1 MLLQLALDT
10 IGMKDAKHLLHEV
23 SDVIDIVEIGTPF
36 IIKDGVSAVRKIKKT
51 FPSLKILA
59 DLKIADGG
67 EYESKLAFEA
77 GADIVTVLGF
87 SDDATIKSAVLKAR
101 QYGKAVMVDMIG
113 IGDVK
118 TRASELEKLRVD
130 YICVHTASD
139 VKSTKAPPL
148 KELQAVKKV
157 IKRTKIAIAGGIDA
171 DSIGNIVKENPE
183 IIIVG
188 SWITKNAERREAAL
202 LIKKIMNSR

>member
-1 MLLQLALDT
+1 VFFLRNKAGEIEFTLVAEGIRKLALLW
-10 IGMKDAKHLLHEV
+10 LLVTNGVLDKEATLYWDEPETNLNPSMIPLVVEV
-23 SDVIDIVEIGTPF
+23 
-36 IIKDGVSAVRKIKKT
+36 
-51 FPSLKILA
+51 IL
-59 DLKIADGG
+59 
-67 EYESKLAFEA
+67 
-77 GADIVTVLGF
+77 
-87 SDDATIKSAVLKAR
+87 
-101 QYGKAVMVDMIG
+101 
-113 IGDVK
+113 
-118 TRASELEKLRVD
+118 ELEKLGVD

-157 IKRTKIAIAGGIDA
+157 TKRTKIAIAGGIDA

-202 LIKKIMNSR
+202 LIKKIMNFR

>member
-157 IKRTKIAIAGGIDA
+157 IKKTKIAIAGGIDA
-171 DSIGNIVKENPE
+171 DSIGNILKENPE

-188 SWITKNAERREAAL
+188 SWITKNTGRREAAL
-202 LIKKIMNSR
+202 FIKKMMNFR

>member
-10 IGMKDAKHLLHEV
+10 IGMKEAKHLLHEV
-23 SDVIDIVEIGTPF
+23 GDVIDIVEIGTPF
-36 IIKDGVSAVRKIKKT
+36 IIKEGVSAVRKIKNI

-87 SDDATIKSAVLKAR
+87 SDDATIKSAVLKAKE
-101 QYGKAVMVDMIG
+101 YGKAVMVDMIS
-113 IGDVK
+113 IGDVQ
-118 TRASELEKLRVD
+118 TRASELEKLGVD

-157 IKRTKIAIAGGIDA
+157 TKRTKIAIAGGIDA

>member
-157 IKRTKIAIAGGIDA
+157 TKRTKIAIAGGIDA

-202 LIKKIMNSR
+202 LIKKIMNFR